1 MIDHCMLDNELVCKL
16 CHVLLI
22 YNVENF
28 SDHKPLLV
36 TLKCSFR
43 NIIDASRVNNSYAMW
58 NNETE
63 RAYYTNTCDKLYEI
77 DLYNCKCQGLCADSN
92 HCASLT

>member
-16 CHVLLI
+16 CDVLLI
-22 YNVENF
+22 YVVENF

-43 NIIDASRVNNSYAMW
+43 NIIDASGVNNTYAMW
-58 NNETE
+58 NNETK
-63 RAYYTNTCDKLYEI
+63 RAYYTQI
-77 DLYNCKCQGLCADSN
+77 PVINCMK
-92 HCASLT
+92 